1 MDNEFVSFVRD
12 DERVELADFTR
23 DGGRSVFVRVV
34 EETVWEEL
42 VAIAQECGYDE
53 YGEYE
58 HLETLERVRLFSLD
72 ESVDGER
79 VTVYAPIEE
88 P

>member
-1 MDNEFVSFVRD
+1 MDNEFVSFVRE

-23 DGGRSVFVRVV
+23 DGGTSVFVRIV
-34 EETVWEEL
+34 EESVWEEL
-42 VAIAQECGYDE
+42 LEVADSCGYCE
-53 YGEYE
+53 CGEYE

-72 ESVDGER
+72 EAVEGER
-79 VTVYAPIEE
+79 VSVYAPIEE